1 MTKQTKQFLADLI
14 NSISPSGYE
23 APVAKVWKAEAEC
36 FADKVWTD
44 THGNS
49 HAVVNPGGSPRVMFA
64 GHCDEIGF
72 QIAYID
78 DKGYLWIQALGG
90 WDPQIAQGQRVQI
103 MTQKGIIRG
112 VVGKV
117 AIHMQTPEQR
127 KKVSEIKD
135 LWIDI
140 GAKNKKDAEKRVEV
154 GDPLVIASGFEEMPH
169 GLGVGRAFDN
179 RAGAFIVLEAAKQ
192 LAKLNSKAEIHAVAT
207 AQEEIGLRGATTA
220 AYGID
225 PDIAIAVDMTF
236 ATDHPNMS
244 EAMKREN
251 LIELGEGP
259 VLTRGPNINS
269 KLFDLLV
276 KTAKAEKI
284 PYQVNAEP
292 RGTGTDANAL
302 QLSRS
307 GVTTALISIPL
318 RYMHSPCEI
327 VSLSDLDF
335 CVKLLAKTV
344 MKITPRTN
352 FVPF

>member
-1 MTKQTKQFLADLI
+1 MTKQTKQFLANLI

-23 APVAKVWKAEAEC
+23 APVAKVWKAEAER

-72 QIAYID
+72 QISYID

-103 MTQKGIIRG
+103 MTQKGIVRG
-112 VVGKV
+112 VIGKV
-117 AIHMQTPEQR
+117 AIHMQTLEQR

-140 GAKNKKDAEKRVEV
+140 GAKDKKDAEKMVEV
-154 GDPLVIASGFEEMPH
+154 GDPLVIASGFEELTH
-169 GLGVGRAFDN
+169 GLVVGRAFDN

-192 LAKLNSKAEIHAVAT
+192 LAKLNPKAEIHAVAT

-225 PDIAIAVDMTF
+225 PDVAIAVDMTF
-236 ATDHPNMS
+236 ATDHPNMG

-251 LIELGEGP
+251 LIELGKGP

-302 QLSRS
+302 QLNRA

-327 VSLSDLDF
+327 VSLSDLEL
-335 CVKLLAKTV
+335 CAKLLAQTV

>member
-1 MTKQTKQFLADLI
+1 MTKQTKQFLANLI

-23 APVAKVWKAEAEC
+23 GPVAKVWKTEAET
-36 FADKVWTD
+36 FASKVWTD

-49 HAVVNPGGSPRVMFA
+49 HAIVNPGGSPCVMFA
-64 GHCDEIGF
+64 GHYDEIGF
-72 QIAYID
+72 QISYID

-103 MTQKGIIRG
+103 MTKKGVVRG
-112 VVGKV
+112 VIGKV

-140 GAKNKKDAEKRVEV
+140 GAKDKKDAEKKIEV
-154 GDPLVIASGFEEMPH
+154 GDPLVIASGFDELAN
-169 GLGVGRAFDN
+169 GIVIGRAFDN
-179 RAGAFIVLEAAKQ
+179 RAGAFVVLEAAKQ
-192 LAKLNSKAEIHAVAT
+192 LAKLNPNAEIHAVAT

-236 ATDHPNMS
+236 ATDHPNMG

-251 LIELGEGP
+251 LIELGKGP

-284 PYQVNAEP
+284 PVQINAEP

-302 QLSRS
+302 QLNRA
-307 GVTTALISIPL
+307 GVTTALVSIPL
-318 RYMHSPCEI
+318 RYMHSPCELI
-327 VSLSDLDF
+327 HLKDLEDA
-335 CVKLLAKTV
+335 VKLLSKTV
-344 MKITPRTN
+344 AKITPRTN